1 MEAGNMDRL
10 IRIKEN
16 VGARDTKTGQQTTNW
31 EDIQNSPEEWA
42 QVTDDSGREL
52 FQSDKKTTTSRKKF
66 KIHFRED
73 LNEMMAIEY
82 QGRLYD
88 IDRIQEIQRRRGLL
102 IYGEWTQGKYNE

>member
-1 MEAGNMDRL
+1 MESGNMDRL

-16 VGARDTKTGQQTTNW
+16 IGQRSPSTGQRLTDWQ
-31 EDIQNSPEEWA
+31 DIQNNPEEWA

-52 FQSDKKTTTSRKKF
+52 FQSDKKTATARKKF

-73 LNEMMAIEY
+73 LNEMMVIEY

-102 IYGEWTQGKYNE
+102 IYGEWTQGKYDE